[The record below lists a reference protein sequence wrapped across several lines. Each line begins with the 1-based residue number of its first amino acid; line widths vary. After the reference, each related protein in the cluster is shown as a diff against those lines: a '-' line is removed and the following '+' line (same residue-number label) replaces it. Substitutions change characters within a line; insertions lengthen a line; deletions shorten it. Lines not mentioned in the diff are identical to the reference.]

1 MKCHFFRGVGKAR
14 IMFVDLKKGQKR
26 NRLAWLDTAG
36 ICDLDPAV
44 VVDRLDGHDLDP
56 MYLDPVDLD
65 LVDLDPVDHAGD
77 RAREVEADDQD
88 PVAKSG

>member
-36 ICDLDPAV
+36 ICDLDLAV

-56 MYLDPVDLD
+56 IDLDPIDLD
-65 LVDLDPVDHAGD
+65 PVDLDPVDHAGD

>member
-36 ICDLDPAV
+36 ICDLDLAV

-56 MYLDPVDLD
+56 IDLDP
-65 LVDLDPVDHAGD
+65 VDLDPVDHAGD

>member
-36 ICDLDPAV
+36 ICDLDLAV

-65 LVDLDPVDHAGD
+65 LVDHAGD